1 MINRLLQSFLTGAP
15 GNVPGCDE
23 EDFAA
28 RLREAG
34 VPIARLAS
42 VRVTAN
48 SLRAL
53 AVQALV
59 DELLQHGYEAGLARV
74 IRNGE
79 NRLAFDGVLELM
91 KKGLLSRASINGAQ
105 CLDGLHCFHWL
116 DDLVFC
122 GREPVME
129 RADTIDLTERF
140 CALSKLENSSV
151 DALERLQDAL
161 FSAIRANR
169 TDKVLPLMAA
179 GAHPDRP
186 ARFHSTPLCF
196 AVQTARLN
204 MLPLLHAAGADPNL
218 AGPDGMTP
226 LALAVT
232 KGLADFVVPLVHL
245 GANVNGRCLGDMRPL
260 HLAAAQGDV
269 DMVSAL
275 LRAKADVGTRRRGG
289 ESPLHTAAQCGQVDV
304 VVALLHAGADARVC
318 NTQGESPLHIAAGFG
333 FLGIAQV
340 LVSLAPEAVGAQTK
354 SGQTAFALAQ
364 AGGHGHLA
372 KIILAGMAGPAN
384 ANGISRGARQGPLC
398 EIGDSLD
405 PCLQF

>member
-15 GNVPGCDE
+15 GNAPASDG

-34 VPIARLAS
+34 VPIAMLVS
-42 VRVTAN
+42 VRVAAN
-48 SLRAL
+48 SQQAL

-59 DELLQHGYEAGLARV
+59 DELLQHGYEAGLVRV
-74 IRNGE
+74 IRTGE
-79 NRLAFDGVLELM
+79 NRLAFDGVI
-91 KKGLLSRASINGAQ
+91 GLLFRASINGAQ
-105 CLDGLHCFHWL
+105 GLGGVHCFHWL

-122 GREPVME
+122 GREPGMT

-140 CALSKLENSSV
+140 RAFSKLEYSSV
-151 DALERLQDAL
+151 DALERLQNAL

-186 ARFHSTPLCF
+186 VRFHSTPLCF

-204 MLPLLHAAGADPNL
+204 MLPLLHAAGANPNL

-226 LALAVT
+226 LVLAVSQ
-232 KGLADFVVPLVHL
+232 GLADFIAPLGHL
-245 GANVNGRCLGDMRPL
+245 GADVNGRFLGDMRPL

-269 DMVSAL
+269 GMVSAL
-275 LRAKADVGTRRRGG
+275 LRAKADVDARRRDG
-289 ESPLHTAAQCGQVDV
+289 ESPLHTAAHCGQVDV
-304 VVALLHAGADARVC
+304 VVALLQARADARAC
-318 NTQGESPLHIAAGFG
+318 DTHGETPLHVAAELG

-340 LVSLAPEAVGAQTK
+340 LVSLAPEAVGVQTNT
-354 SGQTAFALAQ
+354 GQTALALAQ
-364 AGGHGHLA
+364 AGGHGHVA
-372 KIILAGMAGPAN
+372 NIILAAMARPSDAD
-384 ANGISRGARQGPLC
+384 GISRGAHQGPLF